1 MPITL
6 KIVIA
11 VSIILD
17 TSWLSGKRPELAGF
31 LTALPLVSIL
41 ALAFSYTDHGSLT
54 LSAKYARSI
63 IIAVPVSWLFFLP
76 FFLCER
82 LQLSFWQTGIT
93 AAGRRLFPAPSYPA
107 LAGVKIPSVTFSSAK
122 TP

>member
-1 MPITL
+1 MPIAL
-6 KIVIA
+6 KILIA
-11 VSIILD
+11 VSIILG

-63 IIAVPVSWLFFLP
+63 IIAVPVSWLFWRCCISFKQ
-76 FFLCER
+76 R
-82 LQLSFWQTGIT
+82 LAQ
-93 AAGRRLFPAPSYPA
+93 
-107 LAGVKIPSVTFSSAK
+107 VKTVVKLTHKFSL
-122 TP
+122 